1 MYYKCGGMKLFIK
14 CLAVGI
20 GGFLG
25 SVLRY
30 LLSEIPIKQINY
42 PVNTLI
48 TNIIGA
54 VIIGMVISYADKT
67 GMRPDKLLL
76 LKTGFCGGLTT
87 FSTFSYETF
96 RLIEKGN
103 LLLAGSYV
111 ILSVACSIV
120 GVYLG
125 LRMV

>member
-54 VIIGMVISYADKT
+54 IIIGMVISYADKT
-67 GMRPDKLLL
+67 GMRPEKLLL

-87 FSTFSYETF
+87 FSTFSHETF
-96 RLIEKGN
+96 KLIENGS

-111 ILSVACSIV
+111 ILSVVCSIV

>member
-30 LLSEIPIKQINY
+30 LLSEIPIKQLNY

-54 VIIGMVISYADKT
+54 VIIGMVISYAYKT
-67 GMRPDKLLL
+67 GMRPEKLLL
-76 LKTGFCGGLTT
+76 LKTGFWGGLTT

-111 ILSVACSIV
+111 ILSVACSIA

>member
-54 VIIGMVISYADKT
+54 IIIGMVISYADKT
-67 GMRPDKLLL
+67 GMRPEKLLL

>member
-30 LLSEIPIKQINY
+30 LLSEIPIKQINC
-42 PVNTLI
+42 PANTLI

-67 GMRPDKLLL
+67 GMRPEKLLL

-87 FSTFSYETF
+87 FSTFSYEAF
-96 RLIEKGN
+96 SLIEKGEF
-103 LLLAGSYV
+103 LSAGSY
-111 ILSVACSIV
+111 IFLSIACSIA

>member
-54 VIIGMVISYADKT
+54 IIIGMVISYADKT
-67 GMRPDKLLL
+67 GMRPEKLLL

-87 FSTFSYETF
+87 FSTFSHETF
-96 RLIEKGN
+96 KLIENGS

>member
-54 VIIGMVISYADKT
+54 IIIGMVISYADKT
-67 GMRPDKLLL
+67 GMRPEKLLL

-87 FSTFSYETF
+87 FSTFSHETF
-96 RLIEKGN
+96 KLIENGS

-111 ILSVACSIV
+111 ILSVACSIA

>member
-1 MYYKCGGMKLFIK
+1 MKLFIK

-67 GMRPDKLLL
+67 GMRPEKLLL

-87 FSTFSYETF
+87 FSTFSYETI

>member
-1 MYYKCGGMKLFIK
+1 LFIK

-48 TNIIGA
+48 TNF
-54 VIIGMVISYADKT
+54 
-67 GMRPDKLLL
+67 RN
-76 LKTGFCGGLTT
+76 FN
-87 FSTFSYETF
+87 FSV
-96 RLIEKGN
+96 KDN
-103 LLLAGSYV
+103 LFELFYF
-111 ILSVACSIV
+111 I
-120 GVYLG
+120 
-125 LRMV
+125 

>member
-54 VIIGMVISYADKT
+54 VIIGMVISYADNT
-67 GMRPDKLLL
+67 GMRPEKLLL

-87 FSTFSYETF
+87 FSTFSHETF
-96 RLIEKGN
+96 KLIENGS

>member
-67 GMRPDKLLL
+67 GMRPEKLLL

-87 FSTFSYETF
+87 FSTFSHETLK
-96 RLIEKGN
+96 LIENGS

>member
-1 MYYKCGGMKLFIK
+1 MFVK
-14 CLAVGI
+14 CLSVGI

-54 VIIGMVISYADKT
+54 VMIGVFISYADKT
-67 GMRPDKLLL
+67 GMQTEKLLL

-96 RLIEKGN
+96 SLIEKGEFWS
-103 LLLAGSYV
+103 AGSY
-111 ILSVACSIV
+111 IFLSIACSIA

-125 LRMV
+125 LKIG

>member
-1 MYYKCGGMKLFIK
+1 MFIK

-25 SVLRY
+25 SVFRY
-30 LLSEIPIKQINY
+30 LLSEIPVKQINY

-54 VIIGMVISYADKT
+54 VIIGMVISYAYKT
-67 GMRPDKLLL
+67 GMRPEKLLL

-111 ILSVACSIV
+111 ILSVACSIA

>member
-30 LLSEIPIKQINY
+30 LLSEIPVKQINY
-42 PVNTLI
+42 PINTLI

-67 GMRPDKLLL
+67 GMRPEKLLL

-111 ILSVACSIV
+111 ILSVACSIA

>member
-42 PVNTLI
+42 PINTLI

-67 GMRPDKLLL
+67 GMRPEKLLL

-87 FSTFSYETF
+87 FSTFSYEAF
-96 RLIEKGN
+96 SLIEKGE
-103 LLLAGSYV
+103 LLSAGSY
-111 ILSVACSIV
+111 IFLSITCSIA

>member
-1 MYYKCGGMKLFIK
+1 MFIK

-25 SVLRY
+25 SILRY

-54 VIIGMVISYADKT
+54 IIIGMVISYADKT
-67 GMRPDKLLL
+67 GMRPEKLLL

-87 FSTFSYETF
+87 CSTFSHETF
-96 RLIEKGN
+96 KLIENGS

>member
-1 MYYKCGGMKLFIK
+1 MKLFIK

-67 GMRPDKLLL
+67 GMRPEKLLL

-111 ILSVACSIV
+111 ILSVACSIA

-125 LRMV
+125 LKIG

>member
-30 LLSEIPIKQINY
+30 LLSEIPIKQLNY

-54 VIIGMVISYADKT
+54 VIIGMVVSYANKT
-67 GMRPDKLLL
+67 GMRPEKLLL

-87 FSTFSYETF
+87 FSTFSHETF
-96 RLIEKGN
+96 KLIENGS

>member
-30 LLSEIPIKQINY
+30 LLSEIPIKQLNY

-67 GMRPDKLLL
+67 GMRPEKLLL

-87 FSTFSYETF
+87 FSTFSHETF
-96 RLIEKGN
+96 KLIENGS

>member
-1 MYYKCGGMKLFIK
+1 MYYKCVGMKLFIK

-67 GMRPDKLLL
+67 GMRPEKLLL

-87 FSTFSYETF
+87 FSTFSHETF
-96 RLIEKGN
+96 KLIENGS

>member
-54 VIIGMVISYADKT
+54 IIIGMVISYADKT
-67 GMRPDKLLL
+67 GMRPEKLLL

-87 FSTFSYETF
+87 FSTFSHETLK
-96 RLIEKGN
+96 LIENGS

>member
-30 LLSEIPIKQINY
+30 LLSEIPIKQLNY

-67 GMRPDKLLL
+67 GMRPEKLLL

-87 FSTFSYETF
+87 FSTFSHETF
-96 RLIEKGN
+96 KLIENGS

-111 ILSVACSIV
+111 ILSVAGSIV

>member
-67 GMRPDKLLL
+67 GMRPEKLLL

-87 FSTFSYETF
+87 FSTFSHETF
-96 RLIEKGN
+96 KLIENGS

>member
-30 LLSEIPIKQINY
+30 LLSEIPVKQINY

-67 GMRPDKLLL
+67 GMRPEKLLL

-87 FSTFSYETF
+87 FSTFSHETF
-96 RLIEKGN
+96 KLIENGS

>member
-1 MYYKCGGMKLFIK
+1 MFIK

-30 LLSEIPIKQINY
+30 LLSEIPVKQINY
-42 PVNTLI
+42 PINTLI

-54 VIIGMVISYADKT
+54 IIIVMVISYADKT
-67 GMRPDKLLL
+67 GMRPEKLLL

-96 RLIEKGN
+96 KLIENGS

-120 GVYLG
+120 GVYIG
-125 LRMV
+125 LKIG

>member
-1 MYYKCGGMKLFIK
+1 MFIK
-14 CLAVGI
+14 CLSVGI
-20 GGFLG
+20 GGFIG

-30 LLSEIPIKQINY
+30 LLSEIPVKQINY

-67 GMRPDKLLL
+67 GMRPEKLLL

-87 FSTFSYETF
+87 FSTFSHETF

-103 LLLAGSYV
+103 LLLAGSYI

-120 GVYLG
+120 GVYIG
-125 LRMV
+125 LKIG

>member
-67 GMRPDKLLL
+67 GMRPEKLLL

-87 FSTFSYETF
+87 FSTFSHETF
-96 RLIEKGN
+96 KLIENGS

-111 ILSVACSIV
+111 ILSVAGSIV

>member
-54 VIIGMVISYADKT
+54 IIIGMVISYADKT
-67 GMRPDKLLL
+67 GMRPEKLLL

-87 FSTFSYETF
+87 FSTFSHETF
-96 RLIEKGN
+96 KLIENGS

-111 ILSVACSIV
+111 ILSVAGSIV

>member
-1 MYYKCGGMKLFIK
+1 MYYKHGGMKLFIK

-30 LLSEIPIKQINY
+30 LLSEIPVKQINY

-54 VIIGMVISYADKT
+54 VIIGMVVSYADKT
-67 GMRPDKLLL
+67 GMRPEKLLL

-87 FSTFSYETF
+87 FSTFSHETF
-96 RLIEKGN
+96 KLIENGS

>member
-25 SVLRY
+25 SLLRY

-67 GMRPDKLLL
+67 GMRPEKLLL

-87 FSTFSYETF
+87 FSTFSHETLK
-96 RLIEKGN
+96 LIENGS

>member
-30 LLSEIPIKQINY
+30 LLSEIPVKQINY
-42 PVNTLI
+42 PINTLI

-67 GMRPDKLLL
+67 GMRPEKLLL

>member
-25 SVLRY
+25 SLLRY

-54 VIIGMVISYADKT
+54 VIIGMVVSYADKT
-67 GMRPDKLLL
+67 GMRPEKLLL

-111 ILSVACSIV
+111 ILSVACSIA

>member
-1 MYYKCGGMKLFIK
+1 MFIK
-14 CLAVGI
+14 CLVVGI

-30 LLSEIPIKQINY
+30 LLSKIPVKQINY
-42 PVNTLI
+42 PINTLI

-67 GMRPDKLLL
+67 GMRPEKLLL

-87 FSTFSYETF
+87 FSTFSYEAF
-96 RLIEKGN
+96 SLIEKGEF
-103 LLLAGSYV
+103 LSAGSY
-111 ILSVACSIV
+111 IFLSIACSIA

>member
-14 CLAVGI
+14 CMAVGI

-54 VIIGMVISYADKT
+54 VIIGMIISYADKT
-67 GMRPDKLLL
+67 GMRPEKLLL

-87 FSTFSYETF
+87 FSTFSHETF
-96 RLIEKGN
+96 KLIENGS

-111 ILSVACSIV
+111 ILSVTCSIV